1 MGRPKKEKTMP
12 IRLSHSVWLWLKRE
26 ALNRWEETGKY
37 TTPDAIVRKL
47 IIDSGGMLYAV
58 QEEDADR
65 AP

>member
-1 MGRPKKEKTMP
+1 MGRHKKEATMP

-37 TTPDAIVRKL
+37 TTPDAIVRQL

-58 QEEDADR
+58 QEEESSSEC
-65 AP
+65 